1 MCALKVSQ
9 LAKDLR
15 TLADSVERRLWIV
28 SPYIGS
34 WRAVRRIL
42 GSAWE
47 TVDVR
52 LLTDKDSGILA
63 RDTVER
69 FAAHRPIKSLKG
81 VHAKLYI
88 MDNSVLLTSAN
99 LTEAAFTRRHEAG
112 LVLKGEQA
120 RELVA
125 LYESLWAC
133 AEEVDLDSISF
144 TKRRK
149 GNVDEPHGGGVL
161 PQLHSLPPAPAT
173 SPKGAGEFADYPYFL
188 EIYREFADAYLRCG
202 GRDHPDRPLF
212 LETDKFLNF
221 LFHDDLNTPSNAYK
235 NKPPR
240 SLSKSERLREIKKYR
255 ARYREAGL
263 KTDLHLKTA
272 KLVRRFLSR
281 SRVMEL
287 TSAEIKMIAGRL
299 NCFSVNALAKTMFA
313 NNNDRDTVRK
323 AWFELIHGP
332 GELKLRMNKCRTDLF
347 GFGKSAI
354 QETLGYY
361 DPEKYPLRNENTNAG
376 LRFLGYNV

>member
-1 MCALKVSQ
+1 MDTLKVSQ

-47 TVDVR
+47 RVDVR

-63 RDTVER
+63 QDTIER

-120 RELVA
+120 RELVDF
-125 LYESLWAC
+125 YESLWAC
-133 AEEVDLDSISF
+133 AEEVDVDSISF
-144 TKRRK
+144 SRRKK
-149 GNVDEPHGGGVL
+149 GNVDEPHGGGAL
-161 PQLHSLPPAPAT
+161 PKLHSLPPAPEA

-188 EIYREFADAYLRCG
+188 EIYRDFADAYLRRG
-202 GRDHPDRPLF
+202 RRDHPGHPLF
-212 LETDKFLNF
+212 LETDKFLKF
-221 LFHDDLNTPSNAYK
+221 LFHEDANTPSKAYK
-235 NKPPR
+235 NKPAR
-240 SLSKSERLREIKKYR
+240 TLSKNERLQEIRKYR

-263 KTDLHLKTA
+263 TTDLHLKTA
-272 KLVRRFLSR
+272 RVVQRYLSR
-281 SRVMEL
+281 SRVMQL
-287 TSAEIKMIAGRL
+287 TSAEIETIAGRL
-299 NCFSVNALAKTMFA
+299 NCFGVNALAKAKFV
-313 NNNDRDTVRK
+313 NNNDRATVRK
-323 AWFELIHGP
+323 AWFDLIHGS
-332 GELKLRMNKCRTDLF
+332 GELKLRMNKCRTALF

-361 DPEKYPLRNENTNAG
+361 DPDKYPLRNENTNAG

>member
-1 MCALKVSQ
+1 MGALKVSH
-9 LAKDLR
+9 LAKNLR
-15 TLADSVERRLWIV
+15 ALADSVEQRLWIV

-47 TVDVR
+47 RVDVR

-63 RDTVER
+63 QDTIER

-88 MDNSVLLTSAN
+88 MDDSVLLTSAN

-120 RELVA
+120 RELVDF
-125 LYESLWAC
+125 YESLWAR
-133 AEEVDLDSISF
+133 AEEVQVDSISF
-144 TKRRK
+144 TKCRK
-149 GNVDEPHGGGVL
+149 GSVDEAHGHGAL
-161 PQLHSLPPAPAT
+161 PQLHSLPPAPEA

-188 EIYREFADAYLRCG
+188 EIYRDFAGDYLRCG
-202 GRDHPDRPLF
+202 GRDHPDHPLF

-221 LFHDDLNTPSNAYK
+221 LFHDDINTPSKAYK

-240 SLSKSERLREIKKYR
+240 NLSKSERLQEIRKYR

-272 KLVRRFLSR
+272 KLVQRFLAKSR
-281 SRVMEL
+281 IGQL
-287 TSAEIKMIAGRL
+287 TSEEIETTAGRL
-299 NCFSVNALAKTMFA
+299 NCFGVNALAKAKFV
-313 NNNDRDTVRK
+313 NNNDRNTVRK
-323 AWFELIHGP
+323 AWFNLIHGS
-332 GELKLRMNKCRTDLF
+332 GELKLRMNQCRTDLF